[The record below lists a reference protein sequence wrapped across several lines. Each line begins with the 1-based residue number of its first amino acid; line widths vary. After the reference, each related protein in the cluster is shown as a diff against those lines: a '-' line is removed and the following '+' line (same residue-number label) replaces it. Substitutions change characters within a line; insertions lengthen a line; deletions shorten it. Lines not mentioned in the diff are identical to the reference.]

1 MKSRLYLMF
10 LLSSIVFLAIFLPK
24 RIASDKEGIRFS
36 FLFDDMIDGR
46 RVVLF
51 DLSSEKEIPESAE
64 IVILKGEPTFWT
76 PEILA
81 EKLRGK
87 LVGIVEF
94 DPSYD
99 FARKVA
105 LLKGD
110 GFFFRIHTVKPEEV
124 EKLNLDEDALFHR
137 YRRAVLERSVEVLWI
152 RDIAWKDSLVR
163 RLSEYFKGNVVP
175 FPALSEP
182 APSFPR
188 WIFLIPPLLLVVSY
202 NPLFLIVAVV
212 LFFSKE
218 WFASLLF
225 SLGTLTAYFV
235 TERKWLKVLN
245 IFLLSLSL
253 SLGLSDFYHLNGILE
268 FRGVK
273 LSLVLLP
280 GFLFLKGLWKNR
292 KNWKKYLPLLLFAV
306 PVGFYYIVR
315 SGNTGWVLGLERKIR
330 DWIES
335 ALVVRPRFKEII
347 CYPFFWL
354 GGFREYDFLRE
365 SFGSIALVSMFNT
378 FCHIKTPVLVSIYR
392 SFLGIAI
399 GYAVFFF
406 LKRILNHLLTSK

>member
-1 MKSRLYLMF
+1 MF
-10 LLSSIVFLAIFLPK
+10 LVSSIVFLAIFLPE
-24 RIASDKEGIRFS
+24 RIASDKEGMKFS

-51 DLSSEKEIPESAE
+51 DLSSEREIPENAE
-64 IVILKGEPTFWT
+64 IVILKGEPAFWT
-76 PEILA
+76 PETLA

-94 DPSYD
+94 DSSYD

-110 GFFFRIHTVKPEEV
+110 GLFFRIHTVKPEEV

-137 YRRAVLERSVEVLWI
+137 YKRAVLERSVEVLWI

-175 FPALSEP
+175 FPALPEP
-182 APSFPR
+182 EPSFPR

-202 NPLFLIVAVV
+202 NPLFLIAVVV

-218 WFASLLF
+218 WFVSLLF

-306 PVGFYYIVR
+306 PVGFYYIMR
-315 SGNTGWVLGLERKIR
+315 SGNSGWVLGLERKIR
-330 DWIES
+330 DWIEN
-335 ALVVRPRFKEII
+335 LLRVRPRFKEII

-354 GGFREYDFLRE
+354 ESFREYDFLRE

-392 SFLGIAI
+392 SLLGIAI
-399 GYAVFFF
+399 GYVVFLF
-406 LKRILNHLLTSK
+406 LKRILNRLLTSK